1 MKRMFSALGTVLLWV
16 VIIVLA
22 FIGPVSWFFVD
33 VGIWKKILSLF
44 GL

>member
-1 MKRMFSALGTVLLWV
+1 MKSLFSALGKVLLG
-16 VIIVLA
+16 IAIVTLA

-33 VGIWKKILSLF
+33 VGIWKKILSVF